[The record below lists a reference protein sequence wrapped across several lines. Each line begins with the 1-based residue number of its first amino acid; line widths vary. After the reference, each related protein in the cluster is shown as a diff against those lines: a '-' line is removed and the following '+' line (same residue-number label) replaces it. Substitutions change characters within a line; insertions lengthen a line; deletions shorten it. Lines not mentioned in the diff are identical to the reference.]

1 MKFNRFRLS
10 LSKNITLNIE
20 SNTYL
25 AKTVS
30 GLEVVLAK
38 ELEQLGAENIEI
50 LTRAVQFTG
59 DKALLYKAN
68 YMLRT
73 ALRVLKK
80 ISTFQLENE
89 LALYNMMNTFPWEEY
104 LTENQTF
111 AIDSVV
117 SGTTFTHSLFVSQKA
132 KDGLVDRFRSKT
144 GIRPSVDTNN
154 PDLRINIHIYNQ
166 DCTLSLDSSGD
177 SLHKRGY
184 RTAVDKAPLNEV
196 LAAGLIQL
204 TGWQAN
210 SHFID
215 GMCGSATLP
224 IEAAMF
230 AMKIPAGYFR
240 EEYGFIKWNDFDEPL
255 WKSIVDEYSAKI
267 CDFDFEIWGSDHSAK
282 AISIAQ
288 ENVRK
293 AHLHKD
299 IKLMHKEFDKIQ
311 PPEGDGIMIIN
322 PPYGER
328 LEESDIEGLYKMIGD
343 TLKHN
348 FKGYKA
354 WVISSDLPVL
364 KLIGLKPSKKL
375 IVYNGPLECRFVCFD
390 IFGGTYKEM
399 KTEMAKG

>member
-1 MKFNRFRLS
+1 LNVKSFSLS
-10 LSKNITLNIE
+10 LPKEIALNNE
-20 SNTYL
+20 TNTYL

-30 GLEVVLAK
+30 GLEAVLAN
-38 ELEQLGAENIEI
+38 ELKQVGAENIEI

-59 DKALLYKAN
+59 DKALLYKSN
-68 YMLRT
+68 FLLRT
-73 ALRVLKK
+73 SLRVLKK
-80 ISTFQLENE
+80 IAVFQLENE
-89 LALYNMMNTFPWEEY
+89 MALYTMMNTFPWEDY

-117 SGTTFTHSLFVSQKA
+117 SGSTFTHSLFVSQKA

-204 TGWQAN
+204 SGWQAN

-224 IEAAMF
+224 IEAAMY
-230 AMKIPAGYFR
+230 AMHIPSGYFR
-240 EEYGFIKWNDFDEPL
+240 ESFGFEKWNDFDAPL
-255 WKSIVDEYSAKI
+255 WKSIVDEFSAKI
-267 CDFDFEIWGSDHSAK
+267 CDFDFEIWGSDHSSK
-282 AISIAQ
+282 AISIAT
-288 ENVRK
+288 ENVHK

-299 IKLMHKEFDKIQ
+299 IKLMHKEFDAIQ

-328 LEESDIEGLYKMIGD
+328 LEESDIEGLYKMLGD

-390 IFGGTYKEM
+390 IFSGTYKDM
-399 KTEMAKG
+399 KTENGRG